1 MKKKTS
7 INRKMLLFILF
18 CWAIPIIACCVF
30 ATTTYYSRIVEK
42 EEELMIEEL
51 VNVASFSAIHMS
63 DVITL
68 SQRPSYEKTLENA
81 WKDFANEKIPLEEY
95 LQAVNAELKS
105 KFFVNEKFKMYAFYR
120 YGQQDAECYSSTT
133 VNSIKSYKEGIE
145 PKLREIFESD
155 SSYVHIK
162 VVDGRLFI
170 VRNLYTI
177 TDYER
182 YGTLVIELDKMQI
195 FKDVSMDFRD
205 DLILCIGDKDGVF
218 TLGNA
223 LSEVDEDRQNL
234 QDKLFAYYDG
244 VSNDKLNKLEGRTY
258 NAYLYQSKQN
268 DYHIG
273 VMAFANRSELYAGL
287 YDFYVIVGC
296 VLVLLIPIFV
306 LGGRFLRRHIQKPM
320 DKMMDAYR
328 RMEAGEIGITV
339 EAGDMP
345 NLEFQY
351 MKESFDSMSAQVKY
365 LFDSVYDE
373 KLARKDAQIQALQA
387 QINPHFLYNTLEMM
401 NWQVR
406 MAGNIE
412 ASKMIESLGTVLDYR
427 MNRANVNEILLSEEL
442 HCVDAYFYIMSMRF
456 GQRLSIVRDV
466 DENLLG
472 IMVPPLILQPLVENA
487 IIHGVES
494 VKTGEISIRIYHD
507 EKKVYLEVQN
517 NGKKLSPEDKE
528 RIWAMLHEEDYKPK
542 EGHGKHTSIG
552 IRNVNRRIRLIY
564 GEECGLTIEQSEDLI
579 TTSRITLPYEN
590 VRGEI

>member
-1 MKKKTS
+1 MRKKTS
-7 INRKMLLFILF
+7 INRMMLLFILF

-30 ATTTYYSRIVEK
+30 ATTTYYNRIVEK
-42 EEELMIEEL
+42 EEELMVEEL
-51 VNVASFSAIHMS
+51 VNVASFSSIHMA
-63 DVITL
+63 DVIAL

-81 WKDFANEKIPLEEY
+81 WKDFSDDKIPLEEY
-95 LQAVNAELKS
+95 LQAVNVELKS

-195 FKDVSMDFRD
+195 FKDVAMDFRD

-223 LSEVDEDRQNL
+223 LAEVDEDRQNL

-244 VSNDKLNKLEGRTY
+244 VSNDKLDKLEGRIY

-273 VMAFANRSELYAGL
+273 VMAFANRSEMYAGL
-287 YDFYVIVGC
+287 YGFYIVVGC
-296 VLVLLIPIFV
+296 VLLLLLPAFI

-339 EAGDMP
+339 EGGDMP

-351 MKESFDSMSAQVKY
+351 MKESFNSMSAQVKY

-387 QINPHFLYNTLEMM
+387 QINPHFLNNTLEMM

-456 GQRLSIVRDV
+456 GQRLSIVRKV
-466 DENLLG
+466 DDNLLG

-494 VKTGEISIRIYHD
+494 VKNGEISIRIYHD

-564 GEECGLTIEQSEDLI
+564 GEEYGLTIEQNEDLI